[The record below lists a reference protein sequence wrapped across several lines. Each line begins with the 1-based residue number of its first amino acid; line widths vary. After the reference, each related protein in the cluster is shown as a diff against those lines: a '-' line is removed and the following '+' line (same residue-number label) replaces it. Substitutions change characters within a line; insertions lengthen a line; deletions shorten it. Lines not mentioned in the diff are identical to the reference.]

1 MEKLPITVVV
11 APFVDD
17 VLKYKSRGYPWSYI
31 KDMLVGAG
39 VLSKEVKLVSFR
51 RACLTN
57 LYTSFIEQVQ
67 IPIKQSAT
75 ASETAR
81 PARPVQTPVPRSLQS
96 SGVRARYGL
105 DSIQAQDQTDSNV
118 SVKDAATKIGIVF
131 DDD

>member
-67 IPIKQSAT
+67 IPIKQSTT

-81 PARPVQTPVPRSLQS
+81 PVQTSVPRSLQS

-105 DSIQAQDQTDSNV
+105 DSIQTQDQTGINV
-118 SVKDAATKIGIVF
+118 SVKDAATKKGIVF

>member
-31 KDMLVGAG
+31 KDMLVDAG
-39 VLSKEVKLVSFR
+39 VLSNEVKLVSFR

-67 IPIKQSAT
+67 IPIKQSTT

-81 PARPVQTPVPRSLQS
+81 PAPRQPPVNVNVQET
-96 SGVRARYGL
+96 ARYGIG
-105 DSIQAQDQTDSNV
+105 DKSRIREESGSSN
-118 SVKDAATKIGIVF
+118 AAKEELAKMGLVF
-131 DDD
+131 K